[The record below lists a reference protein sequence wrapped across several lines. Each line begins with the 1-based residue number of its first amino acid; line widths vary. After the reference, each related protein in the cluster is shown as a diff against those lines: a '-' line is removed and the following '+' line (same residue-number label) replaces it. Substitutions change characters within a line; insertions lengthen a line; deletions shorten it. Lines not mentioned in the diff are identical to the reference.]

1 MNCGP
6 SSSLPLSRCGNSVV
20 DFPPW
25 TMRPETLPDGTP
37 SKRGVNGC
45 ALNWNVEH

>member
-6 SSSLPLSRCGNSVV
+6 SSSLPLSRCGIPVV

-25 TMRPETLPDGTP
+25 TMRPETLPDEHP
-37 SKRGVNGC
+37 RKRGVTGC
-45 ALNWNVEH
+45 ALNWNV